1 MISMAKNELRCTNL
15 IERSNSIRKAV
26 IRFLQLS
33 CLLLFIN
40 FSVLVFFYDWMQ
52 FTQCLDSDL
61 GAREKPFFYFDFFG
75 FEYASNLMSPCLIKY
90 CVGIFSFSIFYSAY
104 WEFVVMHKA
113 KTTMLIMW
121 FLVVM
126 VALGAVFF
134 TVDVILCDY
143 DPQKIAI
150 FSLMFEY
157 FSYLSIAIVYFVEG
171 YVRDGIIF
179 FAITISSAFF
189 WSRRAKC

>member
-1 MISMAKNELRCTNL
+1 MMQVAANATAREV
-15 IERSNSIRKAV
+15 RKAI

-33 CLLLFIN
+33 CLLLLIN
-40 FSVLVFFYDWMQ
+40 FSMLVFFYDWMQ

-61 GAREKPFFYFDFFG
+61 WVREKTFFYYDFFG

-90 CVGIFSFSIFYSAY
+90 CAGIFSFSIFYSAY
-104 WEFVVMHKA
+104 WEFVVAHKA
-113 KTTMLIMW
+113 KTTILIMW
-121 FLVVM
+121 FLAVM

-134 TVDVILCDY
+134 TVDVILYDY
-143 DPQKIAI
+143 DLQKITI
-150 FSLMFEY
+150 FSVIFEF

-179 FAITISSAFF
+179 FAITISSTFF